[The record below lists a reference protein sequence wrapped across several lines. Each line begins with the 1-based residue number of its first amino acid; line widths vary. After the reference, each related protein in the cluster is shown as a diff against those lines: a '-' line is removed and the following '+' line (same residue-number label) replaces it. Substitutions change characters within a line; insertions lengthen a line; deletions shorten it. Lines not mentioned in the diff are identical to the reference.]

1 MLPIASHVV
10 VHRAYHT
17 TTCRWRRPRLA
28 GRGGLDLQFY
38 SRCVQEEGTVDHI
51 LIHCVYAS
59 QVWFQC
65 FTKVEIPLELLPH
78 GHERVEDWWVAS
90 RKRVPKVQRKDY
102 DSCHGGLLEFM
113 EQRNSMVFG
122 RSNMCNELDTVR
134 DILRER

>member
-1 MLPIASHVV
+1 MRH
-10 VHRAYHT
+10 
-17 TTCRWRRPRLA
+17 
-28 GRGGLDLQFY
+28 GLQDTISPCFL
-38 SRCVQEEGTVDHI
+38 CEQEEGTVDHI